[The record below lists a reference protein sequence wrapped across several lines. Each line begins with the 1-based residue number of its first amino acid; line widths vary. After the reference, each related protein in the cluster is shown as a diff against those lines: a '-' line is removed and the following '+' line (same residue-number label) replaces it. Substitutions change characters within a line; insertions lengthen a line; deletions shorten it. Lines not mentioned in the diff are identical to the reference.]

1 MSNSQIN
8 LPKTAFSMKAN
19 LPAREPEILEYWQKI
34 NLYRELRNSSKGKE
48 KFVLHDGPP
57 YANGN
62 IHMGT
67 ALNKILKD
75 IIVKFH
81 QMDGKDSI
89 YVPGW
94 DCHGLPIEW
103 KIEEQYKKN
112 KKNKNDVP
120 IVEFRK
126 ECRLFAE
133 KWIEVHKGQFKRLGV
148 VGDWEN
154 YYSTMSFDAEAQIVR
169 ELGKFL
175 KEGSLYRGFKP
186 VLWSTVEKTA
196 LADAEVERVLSMA
209 DGALLLIDSAE
220 GVMPQ
225 TKFVLSKALKQGL
238 KPIVVIN
245 KLDKADQRANEV
257 LDETFDLFVSLDAN
271 EEQLDFPVLYA
282 SGRSGWADTEVDG
295 PRENLN
301 PLLDLILD
309 HVKPAKFEKEKPFAM
324 LSTLLYADSFLGRSL
339 VGRITQ
345 GTAKANQSIKAINLN
360 GEKVDEGKLTKI
372 FRYEGTKKVPIEV
385 GEAGDIVVIAGL
397 ENANVADTI
406 CDLDVNE
413 PISATPIDPP
423 TMSITITV
431 NTSPLAG
438 KEGKKL
444 TSTQIRDRL
453 LQEAQNNV
461 GITFAENN
469 GNDSFVVS
477 GRGELML
484 EILLT
489 QMRREG
495 FEMTVSPPK
504 VLYQTDESGKKLEP
518 IEEITMDLDEEYSS
532 KVIDSMNR
540 RKGKLIDLKDT
551 GKDKKRLIFHAP
563 TRGLMGYT
571 SRFLTLTKGN
581 GVINRIFHSY
591 GPFEGEMEGRRNGA
605 LIAMEQGKAVAFAIF
620 NLQARGEMFVT
631 HNDPVYPGMIVGLS
645 PKPGDMIINV
655 MKGKKLTNMRTQG
668 TDENVVLTPVR
679 KMSIAEQLSM
689 LNTDEA
695 LEITPESCRLRKS
708 ILDPHERKRSEK
720 SGAAA

>member
-1 MSNSQIN
+1 MSNNIRNITIIAHVDHGKTTLIDNLMKQSGSFRDNEVVDERLMDSGELEKERGITILAKPASIDWNKSRIN
-8 LPKTAFSMKAN
+8 
-19 LPAREPEILEYWQKI
+19 
-34 NLYRELRNSSKGKE
+34 
-48 KFVLHDGPP
+48 
-57 YANGN
+57 
-62 IHMGT
+62 
-67 ALNKILKD
+67 
-75 IIVKFH
+75 II
-81 QMDGKDSI
+81 DT
-89 YVPGW
+89 PGHR
-94 DCHGLPIEW
+94 D
-103 KIEEQYKKN
+103 
-112 KKNKNDVP
+112 
-120 IVEFRK
+120 
-126 ECRLFAE
+126 FA
-133 KWIEVHKGQFKRLGV
+133 
-148 VGDWEN
+148 
-154 YYSTMSFDAEAQIVR
+154 
-169 ELGKFL
+169 
-175 KEGSLYRGFKP
+175 
-186 VLWSTVEKTA
+186 
-196 LADAEVERVLSMA
+196 AEVERVLSMA

-225 TKFVLSKALKQGL
+225 TKFVLSKALKQGI

-282 SGRSGWADTEVDG
+282 SGRSGWADHEVDG

-301 PLLDLILD
+301 PLLDLIID
-309 HVKPAKFEKEKPFAM
+309 HVKPAELDKTKPFAM

-372 FRYEGTKKVPIEV
+372 FRYEGTKKVPIDI
-385 GEAGDIVVIAGL
+385 GEAGDIVVVAGL
-397 ENANVADTI
+397 EKANVADTI
-406 CDLDVNE
+406 CDLEINE
-413 PISATPIDPP
+413 PIPATPIDPP
-423 TMSITITV
+423 TISITITV

-438 KEGKKL
+438 TEGKKL

-453 LQEAQNNV
+453 VQEAQNNV
-461 GITFAENN
+461 GITFSENE
-469 GNDSFVVS
+469 GKDSFVVS

-504 VLYQTDESGKKLEP
+504 VLYKTDENGNKLEP
-518 IEEITMDLDEEYSS
+518 IEEITMDLDEEHSS

-540 RKGKLIDLKDT
+540 RKGKLIELKDT
-551 GKDKKRLIFHAP
+551 GTNKKRLIFHAP

-605 LIAMEQGKAVAFAIF
+605 LISMEQGKAVAFAIF

-631 HNDPVYPGMIVGLS
+631 HNDAVYPGMIVGLS

-679 KMSIAEQLSM
+679 TMSIAEQLSM

-695 LEITPESCRLRKS
+695 LEITPDSCRLRKA
-708 ILDPHERKRSEK
+708 ILDPHERKKSEK
-720 SGAAA
+720 ATAAA